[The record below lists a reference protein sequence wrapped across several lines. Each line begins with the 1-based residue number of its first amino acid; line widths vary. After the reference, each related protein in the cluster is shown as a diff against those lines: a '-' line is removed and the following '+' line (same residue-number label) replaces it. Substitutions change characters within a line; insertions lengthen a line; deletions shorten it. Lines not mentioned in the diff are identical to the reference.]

1 MTEDL
6 GVEPPRPEFSVSDQ
20 LQSAVLTVSQTAQIY
35 GVSESW
41 VRRHKLELPLVRLPG
56 RLVRFDSQL
65 LSEHIRG
72 KLSSGK
78 SLKPGRMVMPSR
90 YQRGSVKQVG
100 KAKVWYGTY
109 REDVKTADGKIER
122 RQRKVRLGTP
132 VELPTKNA
140 ARTKLADILESSQPA
155 TDITFSE
162 LVDRWKSAEG
172 PTLKDSTFD
181 TYKKVL
187 RARVLPTFEAQ
198 TISNINREVVQNFL
212 AGKAAKFSK
221 STLKSMRTV
230 LSLTLGWA
238 TNCGW
243 IQANPCQGIRLPR
256 ITGGKKVIRTV
267 LTREQILA
275 LSAKLDEPYATLVLF
290 LAASGLRIGEAIAVK
305 PSSFTG
311 NLLLVSRRIYD
322 RKEDDVK
329 SRKGVRWLPVD
340 PTLVSRML
348 RLGSGEWIFRSRK
361 NTPIDP
367 RNALKR
373 YIRPAAKELGIALG
387 GWHDFRHTLNTTLR
401 RDGVDPG
408 VRGRILG
415 QSGTS
420 LATDIYDHPD
430 ASDFEQPL
438 AVVAGRLLPSVT
450 KNASTA

>member
-1 MTEDL
+1 MQCVQLDNSTSDPNL
-6 GVEPPRPEFSVSDQ
+6 GIVN
-20 LQSAVLTVSQTAQIY
+20 VSQAARMLA
-35 GVSESW
+35 VSQSW
-41 VRRHKLELPLVRLPG
+41 VRRHKLELPLANLPG
-56 RLVRFDSQL
+56 RMVRFDSSL

-72 KLSSGK
+72 TLSSGK
-78 SLKPGRMVMPSR
+78 SLKPGRKVMLSR
-90 YQRGSVKQVG
+90 YQRGSVRQIG
-100 KAKVWYGTY
+100 KAKVWYGMY
-109 REDVKTADGKIER
+109 REDVKISNGKFAR
-122 RQRKVRLGTP
+122 RQRKVRLGTMA
-132 VELPTKNA
+132 ELPTKNS
-140 ARTKLADILESSQPA
+140 ARAKLADILANSQP
-155 TDITFSE
+155 TTEITFRE
-162 LVDRWKSAEG
+162 LVNRWKAAEG

-187 RARVLPTFEAQ
+187 GARVLPTFETQ
-198 TISNINREVVQNFL
+198 SITSINREVVQNFL

-243 IQANPCQGIRLPR
+243 IQANPCHGIRLPR
-256 ITGGKKVIRTV
+256 ITGGRKVIRTV

-275 LSAKLDEPYATLVLF
+275 LSSKLDEPYATLVLF
-290 LAASGLRIGEAIAVK
+290 LAASGMRIGEAIAVK
-305 PSSFTG
+305 PSSFSG

-340 PTLVSRML
+340 PNLVSRML
-348 RLGSGEWIFRSRK
+348 GLGSDEWIFRSRK
-361 NTPIDP
+361 DTPIDP

-373 YIRPAAKELGIALG
+373 YIRPAAKELGIAIG

-408 VRGRILG
+408 VRSRILG

-420 LATDIYDHPD
+420 LATDVYDHPD
-430 ASDFEQPL
+430 TSDFEQPL

-450 KNASTA
+450 KSASTA